1 MLILTL
7 GLNFFGLSSNYRQ
20 YQTDEYFLLT
30 KVLNISYQDFYFH
43 IPTFTRRYLVNKII
57 QENENS

>member
-1 MLILTL
+1 
-7 GLNFFGLSSNYRQ
+7 LNFFGLSSNYRQ